1 MNKNSIL
8 EKTKCLCNECLKV
21 IPGEIIEE
29 DSSVFI
35 LKKCPIHG
43 EQKCLLEEDANYH
56 KIKKDF
62 NKPGTIT
69 PAQTKSKFGCPFD
82 CGLCEKH
89 EQHSCNAIIDITE
102 KCNLKCPVCYA
113 KSGEGNDLPIKKIE
127 EMMDFFQK
135 SEGGKAEIL
144 QISGG
149 EPTLHPDIL
158 KIISIAKEK
167 NFRYVLLNTNGIK
180 IAQDENF
187 VKELSK
193 FRGRFAI
200 YLQFDGFK
208 KSTYEYLRGDKNLLA
223 TKLKAIENLR
233 KYKIPIT
240 LVTTVE
246 KGINDD
252 EIGKLFEFGVNTKG
266 IRGINFQPITYFG
279 RVKTEK
285 ITNRITLSGVINLL
299 EKQTKGAVLK
309 TDIVPLPCNVWRV
322 GIGFFFKENKEFL
335 PITRV
340 VNVKSYLPL
349 IDNTF
354 AFDAEKLLKE
364 KSKVGFIEGCC
375 VCMRGLLSDLKK
387 FVPENYNK
395 MTKDEQIEY
404 WDEHHFMV
412 SISSFLDKYN
422 FDEKSM
428 KKECVHFITPEF
440 KRIPFSSYNLF
451 YRNKYKLN

>member
-1 MNKNSIL
+1 LFESY
-8 EKTKCLCNECLKV
+8 
-21 IPGEIIEE
+21 PRRDFEE

-35 LKKCPIHG
+35 KKKCPIHG
-43 EQKCLLEEDANYH
+43 EQKCLLEEDANLSQD
-56 KIKKDF
+56 KKRF
-62 NKPGTIT
+62 LIT
-69 PAQTKSKFGCPFD
+69 WDDYSCQTKSKFGCPFD

-340 VNVKSYLPL
+340 VNVKSYMPL
-349 IDNTF
+349 IDNTY

-387 FVPENYNK
+387 FVPE
-395 MTKDEQIEY
+395 
-404 WDEHHFMV
+404 
-412 SISSFLDKYN
+412 
-422 FDEKSM
+422 
-428 KKECVHFITPEF
+428 ITI
-440 KRIPFSSYNLF
+440 K
-451 YRNKYKLN
+451 